1 MSVVCR
7 WIGIG
12 FSFTLVNLVDSIGSS
27 WGAYVLEATR
37 SWAIKV
43 WGVWVGS
50 IDYSW
55 IGISGSLSTVVSVSV
70 SISVVWV
77 AVTTIAVSAIV
88 ASVSKTVSMVAIV
101 SIRGCIGFR
110 FSTNCRD
117 KGKSKNGKFQHVE
130 YELF

>member
-12 FSFTLVNLVDSIGSS
+12 VSFTLVNLVDSIGGS

-37 SWAIKV
+37 SWAIK
-43 WGVWVGS
+43 VWVGS

-101 SIRGCIGFR
+101 SIRGCIGFWL
-110 FSTNCRD
+110 STNCRD